1 MKTEADCLK
10 LEHSL
15 KNVILMTVEA
25 GLLLLFGIIVT
36 VFDVVDEKTEAD
48 IQWGWA
54 ICAVALII
62 LGIGLA
68 TSILIGKKIK
78 AARKA
83 ITEKKTDENS
93 SVL

>member
-1 MKTEADCLK
+1 MK
-10 LEHSL
+10 
-15 KNVILMTVEA
+15 
-25 GLLLLFGIIVT
+25 
-36 VFDVVDEKTEAD
+36 KTEAD

-68 TSILIGKKIK
+68 ASILTGKKIK